1 MIYKGRF
8 KFDGKNHPGECEV
21 DDNNNIYITI
31 NESNINEYK
40 KKSQELQIV
49 IVLYYMAVD

>member
-8 KFDGKNHPGECEV
+8 KFDRKNHPGECEV
-21 DDNNNIYITI
+21 DDNNNIYLTI

-40 KKSQELQIV
+40 KNHRNCK
-49 IVLYYMAVD
+49 